1 MFDRLNTGRKMIQ
14 AIRKSVLNTILVVLA
29 PVIFI
34 QSCSIN
40 KFVIRQTGTILDY
53 SVIALYEET
62 DLTLAEQALEVAP
75 EDVANQIEAFIS
87 ELGEG

>member
-1 MFDRLNTGRKMIQ
+1 MIQ

-62 DLTLAEQALEVAP
+62 DLTLAEQALASDIKLMEGLIKGDP
-75 EDVANQIEAFIS
+75 ENDH
-87 ELGEG
+87 LLL